1 MSAEVA
7 ENEGAG
13 IVGNKGI
20 VVEVG
25 VVENKRHFY
34 AASLYGLKREYRMV
48 DGSQRAVY
56 HKNERKPTRGHV
68 VGCKEIIGEGHHKAA
83 SALYK
88 DDLKS
93 LEQPPCGAIDY
104 FERNIATVEAGGELR
119 RAGVAEYQ
127 RSGGMVEVDIHRLHA
142 HNAAVKLDILGKI
155 LIAGLDKLL
164 RNDILPDG
172 HQCGGEPAGAV
183 AFTGIGMDTADEI

>member
-1 MSAEVA
+1 MAS
-7 ENEGAG
+7 NESTAWLMDPS
-13 IVGNKGI
+13 
-20 VVEVG
+20 EP
-25 VVENKRHFY
+25 FTT
-34 AASLYGLKREYRMV
+34 
-48 DGSQRAVY
+48 
-56 HKNERKPTRGHV
+56 NERKPTRGHV

-142 HNAAVKLDILGKI
+142 HNAAVKLDILGKS
-155 LIAGLDKLL
+155 LL
-164 RNDILPDG
+164 PVWTNFCVTTFFP
-172 HQCGGEPAGAV
+172 
-183 AFTGIGMDTADEI
+183 TAINAAASQPVQ

>member
-34 AASLYGLKREYRMV
+34 AASLYGLKREDCMV
-48 DGSQRAVY
+48 NGSQRAVY
-56 HKNERKPTRGHV
+56 HKNEGKPTRGHV
-68 VGCKEIIGEGHHKAA
+68 ASCKEIISEGHHKAA
-83 SALYK
+83 GALYK

-93 LEQPPCGAIDY
+93 LEQSMRGAIDY
-104 FERNIATVEAGGELR
+104 FERNIATVEAGGKLW
-119 RAGVAEYQ
+119 RARVAEYQ

-155 LIAGLDKLL
+155 LIAGLDKFL
-164 RNDILPDG
+164 RNDILTDC
-172 HQCGGEPAGAV
+172 H
-183 AFTGIGMDTADEI
+183 

>member
-56 HKNERKPTRGHV
+56 HK
-68 VGCKEIIGEGHHKAA
+68 
-83 SALYK
+83 
-88 DDLKS
+88 
-93 LEQPPCGAIDY
+93 
-104 FERNIATVEAGGELR
+104 
-119 RAGVAEYQ
+119 
-127 RSGGMVEVDIHRLHA
+127 
-142 HNAAVKLDILGKI
+142 
-155 LIAGLDKLL
+155 
-164 RNDILPDG
+164 
-172 HQCGGEPAGAV
+172 
-183 AFTGIGMDTADEI
+183 